1 MRYQQICPVS
11 LASEVIAERWTP
23 LILREIVLFDRHHFS
38 EIQHGVGR
46 ISQSL
51 LSARLRTLELAGVIE
66 RRPNRLGR
74 GWEYHPTRAGRE
86 LETVLN
92 ELGIWAQHWL
102 ELRQEDCDPAYL
114 MQTVHAVLRLDRL
127 PRTPLTVRFEFTA
140 NPKIYWLVLGGE
152 QPELCYFDPGR
163 EAELVVTAD
172 EQALG
177 GVLLGR
183 LPFAEAVAGGA
194 IRLDGPSALVR
205 AFPTWLGLTRYAKY
219 ALPASVD
226 RSSVGD
232 RTVSASA
239 V

>member
-1 MRYQQICPVS
+1 VRYQQICPVS

-51 LSARLRTLELAGVIE
+51 LAARLRALEAAGVIE
-66 RRPNRLGR
+66 RRPNRFGR

-92 ELGIWAQHWL
+92 ELGIWAQHWI

-114 MQTVHAVLRLDRL
+114 MQTVHSLLQLDRL
-127 PRTPLTVRFEFTA
+127 PRTPTTVRFEFTVQ
-140 NPKIYWLVLGGE
+140 PKIYWLILDGDH
-152 QPELCYFDPGR
+152 PELCFNDPGR
-163 EAELVVTAD
+163 EVELVVTVD
-172 EQALG
+172 EQVFG

-183 LPFAEAVAGGA
+183 ADFSDAVDHGD
-194 IRLDGPSALVR
+194 IRLDGSPDLVR
-205 AFPTWLGLTRYAKY
+205 AFPTWLGVSRFAKY
-219 ALPASVD
+219 APHALRNSETA
-226 RSSVGD
+226 
-232 RTVSASA
+232 AA

>member
-11 LASEVIAERWTP
+11 LASEVVAERWTP

-38 EIQHGVGR
+38 AIQHGVGR

-51 LSARLRTLELAGVIE
+51 LSTRLRTLETAGVIE

-127 PRTPLTVRFEFTA
+127 PTTPLTVRFEFTEH
-140 NPKIYWLVLGGE
+140 PKIYWLVLGGE

-163 EAELVVTAD
+163 DPELVVTAD
-172 EQALG
+172 EQAFG

-183 LPFAEAVAGGA
+183 LPLAQAVSRGD
-194 IRLDGPSALVR
+194 IRFEGPPALVR
-205 AFPTWLGLTRYAKY
+205 AFPTWLGLTRFAKY
-219 ALPASVD
+219 ALPAGDD
-226 RSSVGD
+226 RSSVSGPLAG
-232 RTVSASA
+232 VGA